1 MRMSRNVND
10 WERFASI
17 AAGAM
22 LVAVAVRKP
31 RLRRMAS
38 TAGTGLIARG
48 VSGYCP
54 VNAVTGRRRLRDDP
68 RRALAG
74 PRGMHLHDTVHIARP
89 PDEIYRFWRHLGN
102 LPAFLQHIERVDV
115 LDACRSH
122 WVMRGPAGMRVE
134 WDAEIVNEIES
145 EHIGWRSLAG
155 ADVANAGSVHFR
167 PAPDGGT
174 FVEVKLQYAP
184 PAGKVGASLA
194 WLTGSAPS
202 SMLHDDLV
210 RLKGLLEGA
219 EASRRAPFVSPAL
232 RRSVSIVEAND

>member
-1 MRMSRNVND
+1 
-10 WERFASI
+10 
-17 AAGAM
+17 
-22 LVAVAVRKP
+22 
-31 RLRRMAS
+31 
-38 TAGTGLIARG
+38 
-48 VSGYCP
+48 
-54 VNAVTGRRRLRDDP
+54 
-68 RRALAG
+68 
-74 PRGMHLHDTVHIARP
+74 
-89 PDEIYRFWRHLGN
+89 
-102 LPAFLQHIERVDV
+102 
-115 LDACRSH
+115 
-122 WVMRGPAGMRVE
+122 MRGPAGMRVE

-219 EASRRAPFVSPAL
+219 EASRRAPFVSPPP